1 VKPFLVMNFSP
12 SLGLYGSAG
21 ASGFSGSSVISSAGA
36 GGSSAG
42 ATTGVSFLPALN
54 GKTLLP

>member
-1 VKPFLVMNFSP
+1 MNFSP